1 MFKLL
6 LVLLFLAIGFA
17 CGVGVGAIYEL
28 KPAKGTLTTS
38 ELTSLIFTILGGA
51 GGIIATAIALYAW
64 DQWKSQHRKAQ
75 HYEAKINALRLL
87 NIIELQAI
95 NMIVMQANP
104 SHERFSI
111 TRSEL
116 IDTLGKLN
124 LEVMLIKNFSVHLS
138 AEEQLD
144 MDKLRLLPEISAD
157 ILNLKLWP
165 KEIDTVDYLSISSF
179 TNWRYENSK
188 SWFYSLPH
196 VPKGV
201 GLKEIKVSVINEGIK
216 SILKDSTKQLVNSL

>member
-1 MFKLL
+1 MYKLL

-28 KPAKGTLTTS
+28 KPAKGTLTTA

-75 HYEAKINALRLL
+75 HYEAKMHVLRLL
-87 NIIELQAI
+87 NILELQAS
-95 NMIVMQANP
+95 NMITMRANP
-104 SHERFSI
+104 SHDKFSI

-124 LEVMLIKNFSVHLS
+124 LEVMLMKYISIHLP

-157 ILNLKLWP
+157 ILNLKLWS
-165 KEIDTVDYLSISSF
+165 KEKDTVDYLSISSL

-188 SWFYSLPH
+188 TWFYSLPH

-201 GLKEIKVSVINEGIK
+201 GLKEVKVSAINEGIK
-216 SILKDSTKQLVNSL
+216 SILKDSTEQLIKTL